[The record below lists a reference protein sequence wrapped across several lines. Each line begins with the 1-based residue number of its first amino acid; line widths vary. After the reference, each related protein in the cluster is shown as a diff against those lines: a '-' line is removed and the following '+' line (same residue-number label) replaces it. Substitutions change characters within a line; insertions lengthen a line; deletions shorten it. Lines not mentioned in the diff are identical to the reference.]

1 MVMTIGLIGLYVS
14 LFSVGVL
21 ASGPRSAERTDIFG
35 HRH

>member
-1 MVMTIGLIGLYVS
+1 MVATLGLIGLYVS

-21 ASGPRSAERTDIFG
+21 ASGPRPEDRTDIFG